1 MPPRIPIETSAR
13 HIHITKEDF
22 EALFGEGK
30 ELTFVKELS
39 QPGQYVAAEKLAVIG
54 PRGEFER
61 VSILGPFRKETQ
73 VEIYVTDPRKLGIPS
88 VIRQSGD
95 TEGTPG
101 CILRAGDKEITLD
114 KGVIVAK
121 RHIHMRPVDALQ
133 YNVKDNENVF
143 VITKSYE
150 RNLIYADVVVRVS
163 PSFRL
168 AMHVDTDEANAFAG
182 DADPY
187 GVIVKIFDTESYS
200 VDKWMEE
207 VLRGINRIQKK
218 LRGQLNERLKKY
230 SIHVRLTPTTAVCF
244 RRTHRSK
251 DFAVFAVNKHLQFEM
266 SDIEYYTFLIYFC

>member
-13 HIHITKEDF
+13 HIHISKEDF
-22 EALFGEGK
+22 EALFGVGA

-54 PRGEFER
+54 PKGQFER

-73 VEIYVTDPRKLGIPS
+73 VEISVTDTRKLGLPA

-101 CILRAGDKEITLD
+101 CTLRAGDKEITID
-114 KGVIVAK
+114 HGVIVAK

-150 RNLIYADVVVRVS
+150 RNLIYSDVVVRIS
-163 PSFRL
+163 PQFRL
-168 AMHVDTDEANAFAG
+168 SMHVDTDEANAFAS
-182 DADPY
+182 DAEPY

-207 VLRGINRIQKK
+207 VLRGINRI
-218 LRGQLNERLKKY
+218 
-230 SIHVRLTPTTAVCF
+230 
-244 RRTHRSK
+244 
-251 DFAVFAVNKHLQFEM
+251 
-266 SDIEYYTFLIYFC
+266 